1 MATRATTKPGEPMA
15 VITVGYTDVLLPM
28 SKATKVMELL
38 STGVEVDDAYEQ
50 RERVYTVKGKL
61 RMSMTLIDQ
70 RQVRMPEGTPVEP
83 APIRRLSRS

>member
-1 MATRATTKPGEPMA
+1 MATRATKPGESMA

-38 STGVEVDDAYEQ
+38 STGVEVDDSFEQ
-50 RERVYTVKGKL
+50 REMVYTVKGQVK
-61 RMSMTLIDQ
+61 MSMKLINQ

-83 APIRRLSRS
+83 APIRRLPRA